1 MADTHS
7 PLDQLADIT
16 EPTLQTGFAL
26 APGWWLLLMLACCA
40 LIYVLFRLYK
50 RWRYFAAK
58 RQALQLLEQISLK
71 PDAAAQINQLLKR
84 VLQHYQPSH
93 PALTLPPQQWQ
104 NWLAQQH
111 SNPLPDLTR
120 LLYQAGSD
128 SSANEQFYQ
137 FAKAWLSSYRGKA
150 QAVATSST
158 EAANA

>member
-7 PLDQLADIT
+7 PLDQLADIS
-16 EPTLQTGFAL
+16 EPALQTGFAL
-26 APGWWLLLMLACCA
+26 APVWWLLLILVLSALAY
-40 LIYVLFRLYK
+40 LILRLYK
-50 RWRYFAAK
+50 RWRYFAA
-58 RQALQLLEQISLK
+58 RRHALQLLEQISIE

-104 NWLAQQH
+104 SWLAQQH
-111 SNPLPDLTR
+111 SKPLPDLTR

-128 SSANEQFYQ
+128 SSANEQLYQ
-137 FAKAWLSSYRGKA
+137 FAKAWLNGYRGKA
-150 QAVATSST
+150 QPTATNST

>member
-7 PLDQLADIT
+7 PLDQLADIS
-16 EPTLQTGFAL
+16 EPALQTGFAL
-26 APGWWLLLMLACCA
+26 APVWWLLLILVFCA
-40 LIYVLFRLYK
+40 VAYLLLRLYK
-50 RWRYFAAK
+50 RWRYFAAR
-58 RQALQLLEQISLK
+58 RQALQLLEQISIE

-104 NWLAQQH
+104 SWLAQQH
-111 SNPLPDLTR
+111 SKPLPDLTR

-137 FAKAWLSSYRGKA
+137 FAKAWLSNYRGKA
-150 QAVATSST
+150 QPTATSST